1 MSLDLVVRGGRVAGA
16 VADVGVA
23 GERIAAIGPGL
34 EGAQEIDAGG
44 RLVSPAFVQPRL
56 GEKRSERVVDVLD
69 QQLVVAA
76 VVVPPA

>member
-1 MSLDLVVRGGRVAGA
+1 MPAAAVSTCLSADL
-16 VADVGVA
+16 
-23 GERIAAIGPGL
+23 GL
-34 EGAQEIDAGG
+34 ELLEPKRPVLRRQCPQYVVV
-44 RLVSPAFVQPRL
+44 LSPAFVQPRL